1 MTNKADLPFL
11 LTLLEDDSPI
21 VQQEVRKALL
31 HFGTSL
37 ERVLQPYKAQM
48 SEVQKKIITLLCAK
62 AFEDKYGQDWLSWL
76 DMENEKEA
84 LEHAL
89 VQIAYLDYSKDA
101 YLISESLDE
110 LATEFMYLTE
120 KKSTENLMQF
130 LFQVKGFSSP
140 VGEPAQP
147 IHNNLLYV
155 LDNKCGSQIAL
166 SCLAILVGW
175 RAGLDLHG
183 INIQGNFIAISFG
196 EQEMQMYNSF
206 NQGKPLARASVI
218 YIEEAFR
225 RNQIAPYNIKAD
237 THEIILEILK
247 SGIEES
253 YRQDDE
259 LEAGRYEELFAD
271 LHNELKRRD
280 LTREE

>member
-11 LTLLEDDSPI
+11 LTLLEDDSTV
-21 VQQEVRKALL
+21 VQKEVQKALL
-31 HFGTSL
+31 NYGTSL
-37 ERVLQPYKAQM
+37 ERVIEPYKAQL
-48 SEVQKKIITLLCAK
+48 SDLQNEILSFLCAQ
-62 AFEDKYGQDWLSWL
+62 AFEEKYGQDWLGWL
-76 DMENEKEA
+76 DMQNDKEA

-89 VQIAYLDYSKDA
+89 VQLAYLDYSKDA

-110 LATEFMYLTE
+110 LAAEYNAYSE
-120 KKSTENLMQF
+120 NKSASDLMEF
-130 LFQVKGFSSP
+130 LFQVKGFTSP
-140 VGEPAQP
+140 HGETDLP

-155 LDNKCGSQIAL
+155 IDNHRGSQIAL
-166 SCLAILVGW
+166 SCLAILVGS

-225 RNQIAPYNIKAD
+225 RNQIAPYNIKAT
-237 THEIILEILK
+237 THEIVLDILTA
-247 SGIEES
+247 GIEES
-253 YRQDDE
+253 YRQEDEFEAERYKELHADLSDE
-259 LEAGRYEELFAD
+259 L
-271 LHNELKRRD
+271 NRRG
-280 LTREE
+280 LL

>member
-11 LTLLEDDSPI
+11 LTLLEDDSPV
-21 VQQEVRKALL
+21 VQEEVRNALL
-31 HFGTSL
+31 GFGTSL
-37 ERVLQPYKAQM
+37 EKVLQPFKDLLTKEQE
-48 SEVQKKIITLLCAK
+48 EVVSFLCAK

-76 DMENEKEA
+76 DMDNEKEA
-84 LEHAL
+84 LENAL

-110 LATEFMYLTE
+110 LAKEFMYLTE
-120 KKSTENLMQF
+120 KKNTSNLMQF

-140 VGEPAQP
+140 IGEPILP

-155 LDNKCGSQIAL
+155 LDNQCGSQIAL
-166 SCLAILVGW
+166 SCLAILVGS

-206 NQGKPLARASVI
+206 NEGKPLARASVI

-237 THEIILEILK
+237 THEIVMEILK

-259 LEAGRYEELFAD
+259 LEAARYEELFSD
-271 LHNELKRRD
+271 LHDELKRRD
-280 LTREE
+280 LAREE